1 MVGRT
6 IVGFSTWHEA
16 NFFNS
21 ENYIIGQLGGAR
33 VRRKRSRWMIES
45 RARVG
50 NFIVLLEP
58 SDRGLS
64 TLRIN
69 GRHSFDP
76 SDFRRSVTTG
86 RVICIL
92 GGCKNRW
99 NFKYKLLLLVQLIIR
114 INKFCYNSLG

>member
-1 MVGRT
+1 M
-6 IVGFSTWHEA
+6 VGFSTWPI
-16 NFFNS
+16 FFNS

-76 SDFRRSVTTG
+76 IHRFSR
-86 RVICIL
+86 
-92 GGCKNRW
+92 GGAW
-99 NFKYKLLLLVQLIIR
+99 QEDVLYA
-114 INKFCYNSLG
+114 S